1 MCPIG
6 ARHIAIQG
14 IGKIARKLGVD
25 FAEAVVRFRF
35 YLESF
40 RFFFGVRLFLIRGPC
55 RLGLNSSSNDPCL
68 WLMV

>member
-6 ARHIAIQG
+6 ASHIAIQG

-35 YLESF
+35 
-40 RFFFGVRLFLIRGPC
+40 FFETLRIFLARTLF
-55 RLGLNSSSNDPCL
+55 
-68 WLMV
+68 